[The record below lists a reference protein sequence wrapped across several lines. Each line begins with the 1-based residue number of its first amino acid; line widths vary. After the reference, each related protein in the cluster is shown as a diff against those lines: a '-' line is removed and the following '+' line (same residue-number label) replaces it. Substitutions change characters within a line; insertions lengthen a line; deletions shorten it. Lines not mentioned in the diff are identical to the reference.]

1 MSDETTDN
9 QDPIE
14 EAPVEETP
22 VEETPVE
29 EPQAEEAPVE
39 EAPSEEP
46 QAEEAPEIEAASD
59 DAGAED
65 GVQAADEAEPVE
77 AEEKLHPKEKR
88 RRARSAHSG
97 EAHPTRTASERQED
111 RGAVR
116 RAAATARSRRR
127 AQEREKAKAAG
138 AKQGTPPT
146 EHEPGTP
153 QTRQGIVVS
162 AKADKTLTVRVD
174 YAKRHP
180 RYQKIVRTSKTLH
193 AHDESNDAHEGDT
206 VRVVECRPMSR
217 LKRWRLVEILERA
230 K

>member
-14 EAPVEETP
+14 EAPV
-22 VEETPVE
+22 
-29 EPQAEEAPVE
+29 QEAPVE
-39 EAPSEEP
+39 EAPVAEAEAPAEEPQPEEP
-46 QAEEAPEIEAASD
+46 QAEEAPETEAAAD
-59 DAGAED
+59 DAEA
-65 GVQAADEAEPVE
+65 QASDEPEAEP
-77 AEEKLHPKEKR
+77 AEPEEQLHPKEAR
-88 RRARSAHSG
+88 RRSRSVHSG
-97 EAHPTRTASERQED
+97 EARTTRTPEERQQE
-111 RGAVR
+111 REAAR

-127 AQEREKAKAAG
+127 GQEREKAKAAG
-138 AKQGTPPT
+138 PKEGTPRA
-146 EHEPGTP
+146 EHEPGSP
-153 QTRQGIVVS
+153 QVRQGIVVS

-193 AHDESNDAHEGDT
+193 AHDERNDAQAGDT
-206 VRVVECRPMSR
+206 VRIIECRPMSR